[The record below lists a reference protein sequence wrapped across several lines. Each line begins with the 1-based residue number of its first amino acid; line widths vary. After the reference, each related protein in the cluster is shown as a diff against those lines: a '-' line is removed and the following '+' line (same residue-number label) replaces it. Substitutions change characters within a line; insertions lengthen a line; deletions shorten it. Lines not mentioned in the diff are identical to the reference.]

1 MTSLRSLI
9 GRRVVSGGTAEAL
22 DDVDGALVDPSSQRV
37 THLYVRHGRSD
48 TFVGWDEIDAV
59 GPDAVMLG
67 ADTTPHEPEN
77 DREKAAASGKLTIL
91 GKRVLDD
98 LGFAHGDL
106 GDLEFDAETGAVTS
120 LTVED
125 AALEAEAL
133 VGIGTYAVVIR
144 APAEASADS

>member
-1 MTSLRSLI
+1 
-9 GRRVVSGGTAEAL
+9 VSGGTAEAQGE
-22 DDVDGALVDPSSQRV
+22 VDGALVDPTSQRI

-48 TFVGWDEIDAV
+48 TFVGWDEVDAV

-67 ADTTPHEPEN
+67 ADAAPHEPEN

-106 GDLEFDAETGAVTS
+106 TDLEFDAETGAVTG
-120 LTVED
+120 LTIED
-125 AALEAEAL
+125 VTLPPEAL
-133 VGIGTYAVVIR
+133 LGIGAYAVVIR
-144 APAEASADS
+144 APAEVSAGA